1 MSKKIIDIGNSP
13 NDGNGEPARSAF
25 NKTNQNFAELYD
37 AVGQDASGTLLGYVP
52 IVKGG
57 TGATNAAN
65 ARSNLGVYG
74 LSLTQISIGG
84 VRVQIGSSV
93 INLNS
98 SGQATVSFASA
109 FPSAC
114 EGVVC
119 CIGNPVSGVSLA
131 IADLGWTATG
141 FVVKSSQ
148 LGGLLRVNYIAFGS

>member
-1 MSKKIIDIGNSP
+1 MAKQTIITGNSA
-13 NDGNGEPARSAF
+13 NDGSGDPARTAF
-25 NKTNQNFAELYD
+25 NKTNQNFTELYD
-37 AVGQDASGTLLGYVP
+37 AIGQDASGTLLGYVP
-52 IVKGG
+52 IVRGG

-74 LSLTQISIGG
+74 LSLTQISIGE

-114 EGVVC
+114 AGIVC

-131 IADLGWTATG
+131 IADVDWTATG

-148 LGGLLRVNYIAFGS
+148 LGGQLRVNYIAFGS